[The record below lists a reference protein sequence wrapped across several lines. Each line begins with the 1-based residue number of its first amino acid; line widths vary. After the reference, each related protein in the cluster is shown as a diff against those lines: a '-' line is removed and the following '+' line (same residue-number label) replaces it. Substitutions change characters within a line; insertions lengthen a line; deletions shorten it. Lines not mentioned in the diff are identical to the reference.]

1 MKTIIELPPL
11 PNLTDAERQANID
24 KTIKYLLD
32 SKRKL
37 REEILEEAKR
47 PEFIERLKAF
57 NEKNS

>member
-32 SKRKL
+32 SKLKL